1 MKQRA
6 SGLLMH
12 LTSLPSPF
20 GIGDMGPYAY
30 RFVDFLS
37 KAKQRYW
44 QILPLNPTELAH
56 DNSPYRSISAFAGN
70 PLLISPELLVKEG
83 LLPAAVLKSP
93 PDFPKNRVL
102 FRAVIAHKKKLFNHA
117 YKRFKTRTNKDG
129 YERFCRENAE
139 WLDDFVLF
147 KALKFYFKGESWQT
161 WIPKIR
167 DRDPKAL
174 KWAEK
179 KLHQKIE
186 KEKFLQYLFAE
197 QWRMLKAYC
206 NRKGIHIIGDIPIYM
221 PYESTDLWV
230 HPELFK
236 LDSEKRPAAVA
247 GVPPDYFSASGQL
260 WGHPVYRWEV
270 LKKTGYEWWV
280 KRIKRN
286 LALFDFVRIDHFRGF
301 VAYWEVPAG
310 EKTAVNGKW
319 VEAPAV
325 DFFEQLGRKFS
336 CLPIIAEDLGTITAD
351 VREVIRQFDFPGMK
365 LLLFGFG
372 DDFPSGAFLPH
383 NFVKNCVVYTGTH
396 DNNTIRGWFE
406 SEVTPEV
413 KQRLFTYLGRRV
425 AVDELPWEM
434 IRLMMMSVA
443 NTIIIPIQDILGL
456 GEEARMNQ
464 PASNAGNW
472 QWRLTPEL
480 LTSMPT
486 KKLLEMTESY
496 QRA

>member
-1 MKQRA
+1 MKQRG
-6 SGLLMH
+6 SGILMH

-20 GIGDMGPYAY
+20 GIGDMGRSAY
-30 RFVDFLS
+30 RFIDFLS

-44 QILPLNPTELAH
+44 QILPLNPTEPAH
-56 DNSPYRSISAFAGN
+56 DNSPYYSISAFAGN

-83 LLPAAVLKSP
+83 LLPEAVLTSP
-93 PDFPKNRVL
+93 PDFPKKRV
-102 FRAVIAHKKKLFNHA
+102 RYRPVIAHKKKLFNHA
-117 YKRFKTRTNKDG
+117 YNCFKTRKNKDG

-147 KALKFYFKGESWQT
+147 KAFKFYFKGGPWRT
-161 WIPKIR
+161 WIAKIR
-167 DRDPKAL
+167 DRDTKAL

-179 KLHQKIE
+179 KLPERIE

-206 NRKGIHIIGDIPIYM
+206 NQKGIHIIGDIPIYM
-221 PYESTDLWV
+221 PYESSDIWA

-236 LDSEKRPAAVA
+236 LDHNKKPYAVA

-270 LKKTGYEWWV
+270 LKKTGYDWWI

-301 VAYWEVPAG
+301 VAYWEVPAA
-310 EKTAVNGKW
+310 EKTAINGKW

-325 DFFEQLGRKFS
+325 DFFEELGRKFS

-351 VREVIRQFDFPGMK
+351 VREVIHQFGFPGMK
-365 LLLFGFG
+365 LLLFAFG

-383 NFVKNCVVYTGTH
+383 NLVKNSLAYTGTH
-396 DNNTIRGWFE
+396 DNNTVRGWLE
-406 SEVTPEV
+406 TEAKPEE
-413 KQRLFTYLGRRV
+413 KKRLFTYLGRRV
-425 AVDELPWEM
+425 TADELPWEM
-434 IRLMMMSVA
+434 IRLLMMSVA
-443 NTIIIPIQDILGL
+443 NTIIIPIQDIFGL
-456 GEEARMNQ
+456 GAEARMNR
-464 PASNAGNW
+464 PASKTGNW

-480 LTSMPT
+480 LTSASAE
-486 KKLLEMTESY
+486 KLLEMTETY